1 MEVLNL
7 TGHAIS
13 NEANNLDAGCKALL
27 GTRSVAAFV
36 VKHCVQEYRDM
47 SIFEIARLIDGQ
59 PEISIRSVEE
69 MPEKIDLKNTE
80 SKTVNEGTVLYDVV
94 FKIKLPNSDEQAK
107 IVIDIEAQNVYN
119 PGYALLSRGVFYMG
133 RLISAQ
139 KEVVFKNSEYDKIQK
154 VYSIWL
160 CVAPDAKLRG
170 VLNRYELQEE
180 CLGKEHAFPKKD
192 YDKMCLIIACLGD
205 IKSHN
210 TLIRVFSSI
219 FNKNLNATEK
229 LQIAKECGIKVTKKV
244 EGGIKSMCDYS
255 SYILD
260 QGRSM
265 GRNEGIKSERV
276 TNLRTLMSK
285 FEISYDEA
293 ADALDLSDVDREE
306 LKDIVFTSKLQNSE
320 K

>member
-69 MPEKIDLKNTE
+69 MPEKIDLKNSE
-80 SKTVNEGTVLYDVV
+80 SKTVNEGTILYDVV
-94 FKIKLPNSDEQAK
+94 FKIKLPNSKENAK
-107 IVIDIEAQNVYN
+107 VVINIEAQNVYN
-119 PGYALLSRGVFYMG
+119 PGYALLSRGVFYIG

-160 CVAPDAKLRG
+160 CVAPDAELRG
-170 VLNRYELQEE
+170 VLNRYELKEE

-192 YDKMCLIIACLGD
+192 YDKMCLIIACLG
-205 IKSHN
+205 SMESQN

-219 FNKNLNATEK
+219 FNKKIDAAEK

-244 EGGIKSMCDYS
+244 EGGIRNMCDYS
-255 SYILD
+255 SHVF
-260 QGRSM
+260 S
-265 GRNEGIKSERV
+265 EGQVAERINNICNV
-276 TNLRTLMSK
+276 MDSLNVS
-285 FEISYDEA
+285 FDEA
-293 ADALDLSDVDREE
+293 ANIMKLPIEERVELSK
-306 LKDIVFTSKLQNSE
+306 LLQNAGLQNSE